1 MEAGVRH
8 ALREDEIS
16 IFKSKFESKWGI
28 SLDDGLFEVAE
39 IPPTKELDFVLIDRL
54 PVAMYY
60 NQNVLPTILGAQQYD
75 PNKKV
80 VTIDNGAVEALTE
93 RGENNLMRPGVEE
106 VNEDISE
113 GDVILIKSDESET
126 YVALG
131 HAVVDGKDM
140 VGENGKAANIFFHVL
155 GPEEI
160 EEINRRLAQQ
170 IGISVDG
177 EIYELVRT
185 HPSKYNFVIVDG
197 DPDIFHFEQEA
208 YPTLPALNKY
218 NPDQGVAVLDA
229 SKINTQT
236 KEGYVLESV
245 INQFPEKTRP
255 GDVIILQEDSS
266 GDYVGIGRKLSSD
279 ENPTLEGQ
287 AVVETIYYRDSSID
301 RTIANLS

>member
-39 IPPTKELDFVLIDRL
+39 IPPTKELDFVLMDRS

-60 NQNVLPTILGAQQYD
+60 NQNVMPTILGAQQYD

-113 GDVILIKSDESET
+113 GDVILIKSDEPET

-140 VGENGKAANIFFHVL
+140 IGENGRAANIFFHVL

-160 EEINRRLAQQ
+160 KEINRRLAQQ
-170 IGISVDG
+170 TGISVDG

-197 DPDIFHFEQEA
+197 DPDIFLFEQEA

-236 KEGYVLESV
+236 REGYVLESV
-245 INQFPEKTRP
+245 INQFPKKTRP
-255 GDVIILQEDSS
+255 GDIIILQEDSS

-279 ENPTLEGQ
+279 ENPALEGQ

-301 RTIANLS
+301 RTISNML